1 MKKLN
6 FLFGLAT
13 AVATVLSITSCS
25 SEDLQSQNAPQ
36 KSGNEISFTYRSAPG
51 TRTAED
57 PQPNN
62 VVATGLNVGIFGVS
76 SEASTTMTNYTNN
89 KYVTASAGVINLA
102 EGSSA
107 MTWPTT
113 ANATASI
120 YAYAPYNNTWT
131 VNTANAFSVNSDQ
144 STDAN
149 YLASD
154 LLYAAAASQA
164 QGSTVALAFSHKL
177 SKINITIK
185 KETGSNVNLAG
196 ATVKIINTKLTTSLN
211 PSTGALGDASGDVID
226 ILAATIASDL
236 TAGDESST
244 ATACAVVVPQAL
256 TANTG
261 LVKIV
266 TSDSR
271 TFIGKLSAA
280 ATLSSGNSYNMTI
293 SVGTATAPVVE
304 VPITLGST
312 SLVAWT
318 DNAIGAATEEVMPTA
333 TFGTPGGNASYDTST
348 NTYSWTGT
356 TNNLMTCFE
365 FSNGE
370 LANYN
375 TLKFKISGLTNG
387 MVRIGYYVGSN
398 WTEMGSGYGSNGEKT
413 INLATLGI
421 DLSTVTKISFG
432 GRSLDNSST
441 PGSVVIKASEMT
453 LSNE

>member
-1 MKKLN
+1 MKNLKS
-6 FLFGLAT
+6 LFGLAT
-13 AVATVLSITSCS
+13 AVATVLSFTSCS
-25 SEDLQSQNAPQ
+25 SEELPSQNDPQ
-36 KSGNEISFTYRSAPG
+36 KAGNEISFIYRAAS
-51 TRTAED
+51 TRTVVD
-57 PQPNN
+57 PQPNTTI
-62 VVATGLNVGIFGVS
+62 ATDLNVGIFGVS
-76 SEASTTMTNYTNN
+76 SEATTTMKNYNNN
-89 KYVTASAGVINLA
+89 KYVTATAGAINLA
-102 EGSSA
+102 EGFSA

-113 ANATASI
+113 SEATASL
-120 YAYAPYNNTWT
+120 YAYAPYNSAWT
-131 VNTANAFSVNSDQ
+131 VDAANAFSVNSDQ

-211 PSTGALGDASGDVID
+211 PSTGELGAASGDATD

-266 TSDSR
+266 ASDSR

-318 DNAIGAATEEVMPTA
+318 DNAIGAVTEEVMPTA

-348 NTYSWTGT
+348 NTYTWTGT

-370 LANYN
+370 LANYK
-375 TLKFKISGLTNG
+375 TLKFKLSDISGG
-387 MVRIGYYVGSN
+387 MVRIGYYVGSE
-398 WTEMGSGYGSNGEKT
+398 WTEMGNGYASAGEKT
-413 INLATLGI
+413 IDLTALGI

-432 GRSLDNSST
+432 GKTLNDSSI
-441 PGSVVIKASEMT
+441 PGSAVIKASEMI
-453 LSNE
+453 LSND